1 MFSHPPLEQLTASSN
16 LHCHRCCRRR
26 QASLVVLSLSFPF
39 DMAAASHLSGPLDQT
54 FPSSRNPRGV
64 STCMTTLR
72 LRSVTLLLIF
82 GIFAARSELTTMVGF
97 VGRIPETESG

>member
-54 FPSSRNPRGV
+54 FPSARNPRGV
-64 STCMTTLR
+64 STCMKLR

-82 GIFAARSELTTMVGF
+82 GIFCELTTMAGF